1 MKKQQLFL
9 RSLAKTSSVLPIA
22 AFSIVLFSGAAQ
34 AQWGWGP
41 SFSDFVFSGTLQ
53 CTAVP
58 FAGTLTPTTI
68 NATETAIVTCEAI
81 NPINGQ
87 GGNGTF
93 QLFVSYTGI
102 QSSCNNATSV
112 RTYSASC
119 QAGTSV
125 SGNLKWIGDQLSP
138 PEPRPLF
145 CGTGTGTCQLNI
157 GGFPTKNNG
166 TIDSNACSTVF
177 PATFDPDPGAQI
189 FAVKQVFLFQ
199 EVYHGPKCSG
209 SVEPQNQFARYCH
222 SDSFDPNASPQCTV
236 KVQNVVD
243 ITTGSET
250 TDTGI
255 VVSIDVQPNT
265 VNTSCPAN
273 KDNGIVTATIFGSSK
288 FDVSLIDTTTL
299 TLNDDTHVQPG
310 SCSTLSANTDAF
322 RDLRCKFPSCPLLGP
337 DLVGTNGTV
346 VLDGNLFP
354 LSAQQPGTAIRGTDT
369 VKIN

>member
-1 MKKQQLFL
+1 MKKQQLFFKWFAKL
-9 RSLAKTSSVLPIA
+9 FSLLPFA
-22 AFSIVLFSGAAQ
+22 AFSIFLSSGAAQ

-41 SFSDFVFSGTLQ
+41 SFSDFGFSGTLK

-58 FAGTLTPTTI
+58 FAGTLTPTTT

-87 GGNGTF
+87 GGTGTF

-138 PEPRPLF
+138 PEQRPGF

-177 PATFDPDPGAQI
+177 PADAP
-189 FAVKQVFLFQ
+189 FADKQVFLFQ

-222 SDSFDPNASPQCTV
+222 SDSFDPNASSQCIV

-243 ITTGSET
+243 ITTWRED

-322 RDLRCKFPSCPLLGP
+322 PDLRCKFPSCPLLGP

-354 LSAQQPGTAIRGTDT
+354 LSTQQPGTAIRGTDT